1 MSYPNFHFE
10 QSVWKEGYKFVAGVD
25 EVGRGALA
33 GPVVAGCVVFE
44 RNFSKNK
51 NSIFATQKLNG
62 IKIDDSKKLSAK
74 QREEAS
80 NWIKEN
86 ALTWGIGEASARE
99 IDKLGIVKATN
110 RAMRRAIGNANQRL
124 HDPIQFLLIDAFYL
138 PYAKGIPRPVKRK
151 RRHKVNEKWRSN
163 LSSGLQKAI
172 VKGDEKSYSIAAASI
187 VAKVYRDDL
196 MVKLGRK
203 NKYRK
208 YAWGKNVGYGT
219 RSHRDAIKKLGINVY
234 HRRSFCKII
243 G

>member
-10 QSVWKEGYKFVAGVD
+10 NSVWKRGYGLVAGLD
-25 EVGRGALA
+25 EVGRGAFA
-33 GPVVAGCVVFE
+33 GPVVSGCVVFE

-151 RRHKVNEKWRSN
+151 RIHKVNEKWRSN

-187 VAKVYRDDL
+187 VAKVYRDEI
-196 MVKLGRK
+196 MVNLSRGCIFNYYGWEK
-203 NKYRK
+203 NK
-208 YAWGKNVGYGT
+208 GYGI
-219 RSHRDAIKKLGINVY
+219 AIKKGIEI
-234 HRRSFCKII
+234 FAQKL
-243 G
+243 